1 MYDVAGYLVDIDREF
16 KTGVAKEHSYRP
28 ALKKLFESIN
38 TSKPITAINEPQ
50 RGTFGAPDFMIK
62 SGDAVIGFAEAK
74 DIGVNRL
81 DNLFD
86 RELEQKERYLDGLP
100 NLIYTDYLEF
110 RFYREGNETARVRI
124 ADFDGKTITP
134 LPDKFQT
141 LVDLIKDFYTVK
153 TATIKSPLKLAELM
167 AGKARLIA
175 DVIKGALKEQTENK
189 SLYEQLESFR
199 KILIRTM
206 TEQEFADIYAQTVAY
221 GMFVARLHDKTMHDF
236 TRQEAATLIPK
247 TVPFLRKMF
256 DYIAGNDIDE
266 RIVWSVDSLASI
278 FSYTDVADLFKDYG
292 RKTKTTDPII
302 HFYETFLS
310 KYNPSERVRRGA
322 FYTPQPVVDYI
333 VRAVDEILKTDF
345 ELSDGLAD
353 KSKITKDIQMQ
364 GASKPVK
371 KEFHRVQLLDP
382 ATGTG
387 TFLATAVNYI
397 HNKFKSN
404 AGVWPHYVE
413 NDLLPRMHGFEIM
426 MSSYAMAHLKLDLVL
441 RETGYIQDD
450 ARINDKIFRQDN
462 LFDGDLAR
470 IARNSTILNT
480 NNRVGIYLT
489 NSLEEADPDTQTL
502 WAAQW
507 LSDEAKEA
515 NNIKQNVP
523 VMCVLGNPPYN
534 ASSANTNDYIM
545 NLMDAYKK
553 EPGGKVKLKER
564 NPKWINDDYVKF
576 IRLAEHFIEKNKN
589 GIVAFITNNGFL
601 DNPTFRGMRWHL
613 LNTFD
618 KCYIINLHGRS
629 KPKENAPA
637 DCKKDENV
645 FDIQVGTSINIF
657 IKNKD
662 SAHKKCELYYRDLW
676 GNREYKYEFLQNN
689 NLLQSGFSCLTPTEP
704 NYFFIPKDT
713 SMQKTYEKGFLL
725 PELCPLNSVGIVTA
739 RDDLAIQKTAQDVKN
754 VINDFANLDPET
766 ARQKYH
772 LGKDARDW
780 TVIGA
785 QNDLKQTG
793 IDEKLIVPYA
803 YRVFDTRY
811 TYYTGNSKGFQC
823 MARARARAMN
833 HILNKDNIVL
843 IAKRGFINDTAP
855 GFITNIISDF
865 RLWSCSGMQGG
876 DYIFPLYIYINGDKI
891 PNLNQQIVREIE
903 SKVGQ
908 TTPES
913 IFDYIY
919 GVLHSPSYREKYREF
934 LKIDFP
940 RIPYPENKDK
950 FEHYRKYGEQ
960 LRKLHLMQD
969 MPQSNVTFP
978 IGGDCIVDKPVY
990 DNGRVYINKTQ
1001 YFDNVPQTAWDFY
1014 IGGYQP
1020 AQKYLKD
1027 RKGRTLTPDEVEH
1040 YEQIIAVLIETDRII
1055 KEI

>member
-1 MYDVAGYLVDIDREF
+1 MYGVAEYLVDIDREF

-124 ADFDGKTITP
+124 ADFDGKTIMP
-134 LPDKFQT
+134 LTDKFQT

-278 FSYTDVADLFKDYG
+278 FSYTDVADILKDFG

-310 KYNPSERVRRGA
+310 KYDKSLRKMRGVY
-322 FYTPQPVVDYI
+322 YTPQPVVDYI
-333 VRAVDEILKTDF
+333 VRAIDEILKTDF
-345 ELSDGLAD
+345 ELPDGLAD
-353 KSKITKDIQMQ
+353 KSKITKKVHLQ
-364 GASKPVK
+364 GHAKAEDK
-371 KEFHRVQLLDP
+371 QFHRVQLLDP

-397 HNKFKSN
+397 HDKFKNN
-404 AGVWPHYVE
+404 AGIWPNYVE

-426 MSSYAMAHLKLDLVL
+426 MSSYTMAHLKLDLVL

-462 LFDGDLAR
+462 LFDTNLVTVK
-470 IARNSTILNT
+470 RNSAILNS
-480 NNRVGIYLT
+480 NNRVGVYLT

-523 VMCVLGNPPYN
+523 VMCVLGNPPYSV
-534 ASSANTNDYIM
+534 SSANMNDFARQLIEKYKIGLNEKKLNLDDDYI
-545 NLMDAYKK
+545 
-553 EPGGKVKLKER
+553 
-564 NPKWINDDYVKF
+564 KF
-576 IRLAEHFIEKNKN
+576 IALGQHYIEKNGS
-589 GIVAFITNNGFL
+589 GILAYISNNSFL
-601 DNPTFRGMRWHL
+601 DGITHRQMRKSL
-613 LNTFD
+613 MESFD
-618 KCYIINLHGRS
+618 KIYIVNLHGNSRAH
-629 KPKENAPA
+629 ETAP
-637 DCKKDENV
+637 DGTKDENV
-645 FDIQVGTSINIF
+645 FDIRTGVSINIF
-657 IKNKD
+657 IKNSK
-662 SAHKKCELYYRDLW
+662 SKKLADVYYRDVY
-676 GNREYKYEFLQNN
+676 GKRDKKYDFLTDHNLTNSELKILKPVEPYYFFTPKDFSIKTSYNKGFYICDLFLSNTTGIETQKDLLAIQFDQEKLKEIIDDLRKYPEKTIRNKYDIGDDGRDWVLKDVQNN
-689 NLLQSGFSCLTPTEP
+689 
-704 NYFFIPKDT
+704 
-713 SMQKTYEKGFLL
+713 
-725 PELCPLNSVGIVTA
+725 LNSVDYDIRKLVKISY
-739 RDDLAIQKTAQDVKN
+739 RPFDL
-754 VINDFANLDPET
+754 
-766 ARQKYH
+766 
-772 LGKDARDW
+772 
-780 TVIGA
+780 
-785 QNDLKQTG
+785 
-793 IDEKLIVPYA
+793 
-803 YRVFDTRY
+803 RY
-811 TYYTGNSKGFQC
+811 TYYT
-823 MARARARAMN
+823 
-833 HILNKDNIVL
+833 NKKSLVAYPRFTVMQHMLKTNYALCLPRTTNNIGWCV
-843 IAKRGFINDTAP
+843 ASH
-855 GFITNIISDF
+855 ISDKHF
-865 RLWSCSGMQGG
+865 IGAQT
-876 DYIFPLYIYINGDKI
+876 YVFPLYIYTNDDKN
-891 PNLNQQIVREIE
+891 PNLNPQIVREIE
-903 SKVGQ
+903 RNIGQ
-908 TTPES
+908 TTPET

-940 RIPYPENKDK
+940 RIPYPDNKNT

-960 LRKLHLMQD
+960 LRKLHLMTNI
-969 MPQSNVTFP
+969 PQSNVTFP
-978 IGGDCIVDKPVY
+978 IVGDCIVDKPTY
-990 DNGRVYINKTQ
+990 KDDRVYINKTQ

-1027 RKGRTLTPDEVEH
+1027 RRGRTLTPEEVMH
-1040 YEQIIAVLIETDRII
+1040 YENIITVLQETDKIM
-1055 KEI
+1055 KEIG

>member
-1 MYDVAGYLVDIDREF
+1 MYGIAEYLVDIDREF

-38 TSKPITAINEPQ
+38 ISKPITAINEPQ

-74 DIGVNRL
+74 DIGINRL

-86 RELEQKERYLDGLP
+86 REIEQKERYLDGLP

-110 RFYREGNETARVRI
+110 RFYQEGKETARVRI

-134 LPDKFQT
+134 LPEKYQT

-153 TATIKSPLKLAELM
+153 TTTIKSPLKLAELM

-175 DVIKGALKEQTENK
+175 DVIKNALVEQSDNK
-189 SLYEQLESFR
+189 SLFEQLESFR

-221 GMFVARLHDKTMHDF
+221 GMFVARLHDKTLGDF
-236 TRQEAATLIPK
+236 SRHEAATLIPK

-278 FSYTDVADLFKDYG
+278 FSYTDVADILKDFG

-310 KYNPSERVRRGA
+310 RYDKSLRKMRGVY
-322 FYTPQPVVDYI
+322 YTPQPVVDYI
-333 VRAVDEILKTDF
+333 VCAVDEILKNDF
-345 ELSDGLAD
+345 ELQNGLAD
-353 KSKITKDIQMQ
+353 KSKITKKVQIQ
-364 GASKPVK
+364 GAVKPIE

-397 HNKFKSN
+397 YKKFENN
-404 AGVWPHYVE
+404 AGIWPSYVE
-413 NDLLPRMHGFEIM
+413 KDLLPRMHGFEIM
-426 MSSYAMAHLKLDLVL
+426 MSSYTMAHLKMDLVL

-462 LFDGDLAR
+462 LLDGKLAQVG
-470 IARNSTILNT
+470 RNAAILNT

-523 VMCVLGNPPYN
+523 VMCVLGNPPYSV
-534 ASSANTNDYIM
+534 SSANTNDFAKELIEK
-545 NLMDAYKK
+545 YKT
-553 EPGGKVKLKER
+553 GLNER
-564 NPKWINDDYVKF
+564 NIQPLSDDYIKF
-576 IRLAEHFIEKNKN
+576 IALGQHYIEKNGV
-589 GIVAFITNNGFL
+589 GILAYISNNSFL
-601 DNPTFRGMRWHL
+601 DGVIHRQMRKSL
-613 LNTFD
+613 METFD
-618 KCYIINLHGRS
+618 KIYIVNLHGNTRLHES
-629 KPKENAPA
+629 AP
-637 DCKKDENV
+637 DGSKDENV
-645 FDIQVGTSINIF
+645 FDIMAGVSINIF
-657 IKNKD
+657 VKTSK
-662 SAHKKCELYYRDLW
+662 SKKLAEVYYRDLY
-676 GNREYKYEFLQNN
+676 GKRDAKYNFLTDHGLQNSEFILLKPVEPYHFFTPKDFSAQKKYE
-689 NLLQSGFSCLTPTEP
+689 SGF
-704 NYFFIPKDT
+704 
-713 SMQKTYEKGFLL
+713 
-725 PELCPLNSVGIVTA
+725 
-739 RDDLAIQKTAQDVKN
+739 R
-754 VINDFANLDPET
+754 
-766 ARQKYH
+766 
-772 LGKDARDW
+772 
-780 TVIGA
+780 
-785 QNDLKQTG
+785 
-793 IDEKLIVPYA
+793 IDEMFNINTSGIKTHNDDELVSFTKFDTEHNKKYA
-803 YRVFDTRY
+803 YRPFDTRY
-811 TYYTGNSKGFQC
+811 INYDLSKVVRHRYNVMQHMLKPNLAMILRRTAENTKKWSQIYVTDMLSDLNLLSAQTY
-823 MARARARAMN
+823 
-833 HILNKDNIVL
+833 H
-843 IAKRGFINDTAP
+843 
-855 GFITNIISDF
+855 
-865 RLWSCSGMQGG
+865 
-876 DYIFPLYIYINGDKI
+876 FPLYIYLNNDKMS
-891 PNLNQQIVREIE
+891 NLNPQIVREIE

-919 GVLHSPSYREKYREF
+919 GVLYSPSYREKYREF

-940 RIPYPENKDK
+940 RIPYPDNKDK

-969 MPQSNVTFP
+969 VPQSNVQFP
-978 IGGDCIVDKPVY
+978 MGGDCVVDKPVY

-1001 YFDNVPQTAWDFY
+1001 YFDNVSQTAWDFY

-1027 RKGRTLTPDEVEH
+1027 RKGRPLTLDEVEH
-1040 YEQIIAVLIETDRII
+1040 YEQIIAVLIETDRIM
-1055 KEI
+1055 KEIG

>member
-1 MYDVAGYLVDIDREF
+1 MYGVAEYLVDIDREF

-28 ALKKLFESIN
+28 ALKKLFESIS

-86 RELEQKERYLDGLP
+86 REIEQKERYLGGLP

-110 RFYREGNETARVRI
+110 RFYQEGKETARIRI

-134 LPDKFQT
+134 LPEKYHT
-141 LVDLIKDFYTVK
+141 LIDLIKDFYTVK

-175 DVIKGALKEQTENK
+175 DVIKGALAEQSENK

-278 FSYTDVADLFKDYG
+278 FSYTDVADILKDFG

-310 KYNPSERVRRGA
+310 KYDRKLRKIRGVY
-322 FYTPQPVVDYI
+322 YTPQPVVDYI
-333 VRAVDEILKTDF
+333 VRAMDDILKTDF
-345 ELSDGLAD
+345 ELPNGLAD
-353 KSKITKDIQMQ
+353 KSKITKKVHLQ
-364 GASKPVK
+364 GHAKAED

-387 TFLATAVNYI
+387 TFLATTVNYI
-397 HNKFKSN
+397 HDKFKNN
-404 AGVWPHYVE
+404 AGIWPNYVE

-426 MSSYAMAHLKLDLVL
+426 MSSYTMAHLKLDLVL

-462 LFDGDLAR
+462 LFDTNLVTVK
-470 IARNSTILNT
+470 RNSAILNS
-480 NNRVGIYLT
+480 NNRVGVYLT

-523 VMCVLGNPPYN
+523 VMCVLGNPPYSV
-534 ASSANTNDYIM
+534 SSANMNDFARQLIEKYKIGLNEKKLNLDDDYI
-545 NLMDAYKK
+545 
-553 EPGGKVKLKER
+553 
-564 NPKWINDDYVKF
+564 KF
-576 IRLAEHFIEKNKN
+576 IALGQHYIEKNGS
-589 GIVAFITNNGFL
+589 GILAYISNNSFL
-601 DNPTFRGMRWHL
+601 DGITHRQMRKSL
-613 LNTFD
+613 MESFD
-618 KCYIINLHGRS
+618 KIYIVNLHGNSRAH
-629 KPKENAPA
+629 ETAP
-637 DCKKDENV
+637 DGTKDENV
-645 FDIQVGTSINIF
+645 FDIRTGVSINIF
-657 IKNKD
+657 IKNSK
-662 SAHKKCELYYRDLW
+662 SKKLADVYYRDVY
-676 GNREYKYEFLQNN
+676 GKRDKKYDFLTDHNLTNSELKILKPVEPYYFFTPKDFSIKTSYNKGFYICDLFLSNTTGIETQKDLLAIQFDQEKLKEIIDDLRKYPETTIRNKYDIGDDGRDWVLKDVQNN
-689 NLLQSGFSCLTPTEP
+689 
-704 NYFFIPKDT
+704 
-713 SMQKTYEKGFLL
+713 
-725 PELCPLNSVGIVTA
+725 LNSVDYDIRKLVKISY
-739 RDDLAIQKTAQDVKN
+739 RPFDL
-754 VINDFANLDPET
+754 
-766 ARQKYH
+766 
-772 LGKDARDW
+772 
-780 TVIGA
+780 
-785 QNDLKQTG
+785 
-793 IDEKLIVPYA
+793 
-803 YRVFDTRY
+803 RY
-811 TYYTGNSKGFQC
+811 TYYT
-823 MARARARAMN
+823 
-833 HILNKDNIVL
+833 NKKSLVAYPRFTVMQHMLKTNYALCLPRTTNNIGWCV
-843 IAKRGFINDTAP
+843 ASH
-855 GFITNIISDF
+855 ISDKHF
-865 RLWSCSGMQGG
+865 IGAQT
-876 DYIFPLYIYINGDKI
+876 YVFPLYTYTNDEKT

-960 LRKLHLMQD
+960 LRKLHLMTD
-969 MPQSNVTFP
+969 VPQSDVHFP
-978 IGGDCIVDKPVY
+978 IGGDCVVDKPTY
-990 DNGRVYINKTQ
+990 DNGRVYINGTQ
-1001 YFDNVPQTAWDFY
+1001 YFDNVPQTAWEFY

-1027 RKGRTLTPDEVEH
+1027 RKGRTLTPEEVMH
-1040 YEQIIAVLIETDRII
+1040 YENIITVLQETDRIM

>member
-1 MYDVAGYLVDIDREF
+1 MYDIALYLADIEEQF

-28 ALKKLFESIN
+28 ALKKLFESIDAP
-38 TSKPITAINEPQ
+38 KPIIAINEPK
-50 RGTFGAPDFMIK
+50 RDTFGAPDFMIK

-74 DIGVNRL
+74 DIGINRL
-81 DNLFD
+81 DNLSD
-86 RELEQKERYLDGLP
+86 REIEQKSRYLAALP

-110 RFYREGNETARVRI
+110 RFYQEGKETARVRI
-124 ADFDGKTITP
+124 AEFDGKTITP
-134 LPDKFQT
+134 LPERYQT
-141 LVDLIKDFYTVK
+141 LVDLIKDFYVIK

-175 DVIKGALKEQTENK
+175 DVIKGALRDQSENQ

-206 TEQEFADIYAQTVAY
+206 TEQEFADIYAQTIAY

-278 FSYTDVADLFKDYG
+278 FSYTDVADILKDFG

-310 KYNPSERVRRGA
+310 KYDKTLRKMRGVY
-322 FYTPQPVVDYI
+322 YTPQPVVDYI
-333 VRAVDEILKTDF
+333 VRAVDYILKTDF
-345 ELSDGLAD
+345 YLPDGLAD
-353 KSKITKDIQMQ
+353 KSKITKKVHLQ
-364 GASKPVK
+364 GHAKAED
-371 KEFHRVQLLDP
+371 KEYHRVQLLDP

-397 HNKFKSN
+397 YDKFKNN
-404 AGVWPHYVE
+404 AGIWPNYVE

-426 MSSYAMAHLKLDLVL
+426 MSSYTMAHLKLDLVL
-441 RETGYIQDD
+441 RETGYIQDN

-462 LFDGDLAR
+462 LFDGGLAT
-470 IARNSTILNT
+470 IGRNSAILNS

-523 VMCVLGNPPYN
+523 VMCVLGNPPYSV
-534 ASSANTNDYIM
+534 SSANTNDFAKELIEK
-545 NLMDAYKK
+545 YKT
-553 EPGGKVKLKER
+553 GLNER
-564 NPKWINDDYVKF
+564 NIQPLSDDYIKF
-576 IRLAEHFIEKNKN
+576 IALGQHYIEKNGS
-589 GIVAFITNNGFL
+589 GILAYISNNSFL
-601 DNPTFRGMRWHL
+601 DGVIHRQMRKSL
-613 LNTFD
+613 METFD
-618 KCYIINLHGRS
+618 KIYIINLHGNTRLHES
-629 KPKENAPA
+629 AP
-637 DCKKDENV
+637 DGTKDENV
-645 FDIQVGTSINIF
+645 FDIMAGVSINIF
-657 IKNKD
+657 VKTSK
-662 SAHKKCELYYRDLW
+662 SKKLADVFYRDLYGKRDIKYDFLNERNLQDSEFKALKPVEPYYFFTPKDFSAKNQYDSGFKIDEIFNINASGIKTQRDRLVVQFDKDSLEKIKTDIKVLSSNDFIAKYSVGKNERDW
-676 GNREYKYEFLQNN
+676 KYEYAKNDIVSN
-689 NLLQSGFSCLTPTEP
+689 KSNV
-704 NYFFIPKDT
+704 
-713 SMQKTYEKGFLL
+713 L
-725 PELCPLNSVGIVTA
+725 PI
-739 RDDLAIQKTAQDVKN
+739 
-754 VINDFANLDPET
+754 
-766 ARQKYH
+766 
-772 LGKDARDW
+772 
-780 TVIGA
+780 
-785 QNDLKQTG
+785 
-793 IDEKLIVPYA
+793 A
-803 YRVFDTRY
+803 YRPFDTRY
-811 TYYTGNSKGFQC
+811 VLYTGTTKGI
-823 MARARARAMN
+823 MAYPRHNVMQHMLKPNLAV
-833 HILNKDNIVL
+833 IL
-843 IAKRGFINDTAP
+843 RRTAENTKNWSQIY
-855 GFITNIISDF
+855 ITNLLSD
-865 RLWSCSGMQGG
+865 LNLLSAQT
-876 DYIFPLYIYINGDKI
+876 YHFPLYIYTNDERT
-891 PNLNQQIVREIE
+891 PNLNPQIVREIE

-940 RIPYPENKDK
+940 RIPYPESKDK

-960 LRKLHLMQD
+960 LRKLHLMSD
-969 MPQSNVTFP
+969 VPQSDVHFP
-978 IGGDCIVDKPVY
+978 ISGDCVVDKPKY
-990 DNGRVYINKTQ
+990 DNGRVYINGTQ
-1001 YFDNVPQTAWDFY
+1001 YFDNVPQTAWNFY

-1027 RKGRTLTPDEVEH
+1027 RKGRVLAPDEVIH
-1040 YEQIIAVLIETDRII
+1040 YEKILAVLLETDRIM

>member
-1 MYDVAGYLVDIDREF
+1 MMYDVAGYLVDIDREF

-175 DVIKGALKEQTENK
+175 DVIKNALKEQSENK
-189 SLYEQLESFR
+189 TLFEQLESFR

-278 FSYTDVADLFKDYG
+278 FSYTDVADILKDFG

-310 KYNPSERVRRGA
+310 KYDKSLRKMRGVY
-322 FYTPQPVVDYI
+322 YTPQPVVDYI
-333 VRAVDEILKTDF
+333 VRAMDDILKTDF
-345 ELSDGLAD
+345 ELPYGLAD
-353 KSKITKDIQMQ
+353 KSKITKKIQIQ
-364 GASKPVK
+364 GASRPVE

-397 HNKFKSN
+397 HNKFKNN
-404 AGVWPHYVE
+404 AGIWPNYVE
-413 NDLLPRMHGFEIM
+413 KDLLPRMHGFEIM
-426 MSSYAMAHLKLDLVL
+426 MSSYTMAHLKLDLVL

-462 LFDGDLAR
+462 LFDGDLAQV
-470 IARNSTILNT
+470 ARNSAILNS

-523 VMCVLGNPPYN
+523 VMCVLGNPPYSV
-534 ASSANTNDYIM
+534 SSANMNAFSRELIAKYKIGLNEKKLNLDDDYI
-545 NLMDAYKK
+545 
-553 EPGGKVKLKER
+553 
-564 NPKWINDDYVKF
+564 KF
-576 IRLAEHFIEKNKN
+576 IALGQHYIEKNGS
-589 GIVAFITNNGFL
+589 GILAYISNNSFL
-601 DNPTFRGMRWHL
+601 DGVIHRQMRKSL
-613 LNTFD
+613 IESFD
-618 KCYIINLHGRS
+618 KIYIVNLHGNSRLHES
-629 KPKENAPA
+629 AP
-637 DCKKDENV
+637 DGTKDENV
-645 FDIQVGTSINIF
+645 FDIMAGVSINIF
-657 IKNKD
+657 VKTSK
-662 SAHKKCELYYRDLW
+662 SKKLADVFYRDLYGKRNIKYDFLNEHSLQDSEFQKLKPVGPSYFFTPKDFSFQKTW
-676 GNREYKYEFLQNN
+676 GNFISLSDMFLSFSSGVESQQDKIAIQFKSQDIRDIVD
-689 NLLQSGFSCLTPTEP
+689 NLKTLPIDNVCGIYTPKNGRDWTIENAIKDVKLANFDYAKIVP
-704 NYFFIPKDT
+704 ISYRPFDYRYTYFT
-713 SMQKTYEKGFLL
+713 GRSKGFLAY
-725 PELCPLNSVGIVTA
+725 PRTEVM
-739 RDDLAIQKTAQDVKN
+739 
-754 VINDFANLDPET
+754 ANM
-766 ARQKYH
+766 Q
-772 LGKDARDW
+772 
-780 TVIGA
+780 
-785 QNDLKQTG
+785 
-793 IDEKLIVPYA
+793 
-803 YRVFDTRY
+803 
-811 TYYTGNSKGFQC
+811 
-823 MARARARAMN
+823 
-833 HILNKDNIVL
+833 KDNFGMVF
-843 IAKRGFINDTAP
+843 KRGFDNLLASPVFVSQNVIDRRYWTRA
-855 GFITNIISDF
+855 
-865 RLWSCSGMQGG
+865 GMQGAEQLA
-876 DYIFPLYIYINGDKI
+876 PLYIYTNDDKI
-891 PNLNQQIVREIE
+891 PNLNPQIVREIE

-940 RIPYPENKDK
+940 RIPYPESKDK

-960 LRKLHLMQD
+960 LRKLHLMTD
-969 MPQSNVTFP
+969 VPQSNVTFP
-978 IGGDCIVDKPVY
+978 IGGDCIVDKPTY
-990 DNGRVYINKTQ
+990 KDGRVYINETQ

-1027 RKGRTLTPDEVEH
+1027 RKGRALTQEEVMH
-1040 YEQIIAVLIETDRII
+1040 YENIITVLQATDRIM

>member
-1 MYDVAGYLVDIDREF
+1 MYGVAEYLVDIDREF

-28 ALKKLFESIN
+28 ALKKLFESISA
-38 TSKPITAINEPQ
+38 SKPITAINEPQ

-86 RELEQKERYLDGLP
+86 REIEQKERYLGGLP

-175 DVIKGALKEQTENK
+175 DVIKNALKEQSENK
-189 SLYEQLESFR
+189 TLFEQLESFR

-221 GMFVARLHDKTMHDF
+221 GMFVARLHDKTLHDF

-278 FSYTDVADLFKDYG
+278 FSYTDVADILKDFG

-310 KYNPSERVRRGA
+310 KYDKSLRKMRGVY
-322 FYTPQPVVDYI
+322 YTPQPVVDYI
-333 VRAVDEILKTDF
+333 VRAMDDILKTDF
-345 ELSDGLAD
+345 ELPDGLAD
-353 KSKITKDIQMQ
+353 KSKITKKIQIQ
-364 GASKPVK
+364 GASKPVE

-397 HNKFKSN
+397 HDKFKNN
-404 AGVWPHYVE
+404 AGIWPNYVE

-426 MSSYAMAHLKLDLVL
+426 MSSYTMAHLKLDLVL

-470 IARNSTILNT
+470 VARNSTVLNS
-480 NNRVGIYLT
+480 NNRVGVYLT

-523 VMCVLGNPPYN
+523 VMCVLGNPPYSV
-534 ASSANTNDYIM
+534 SSANTNDFAKELIEK
-545 NLMDAYKK
+545 YKT
-553 EPGGKVKLKER
+553 GLNER
-564 NPKWINDDYVKF
+564 NIQPLSDDYIKF
-576 IRLAEHFIEKNKN
+576 IALGQHYIEKNGS
-589 GIVAFITNNGFL
+589 GILAYISNNSFL
-601 DNPTFRGMRWHL
+601 DGVIHRQMRKSL
-613 LNTFD
+613 METFD
-618 KCYIINLHGRS
+618 KIYIVNLHGNTRLNES
-629 KPKENAPA
+629 AP
-637 DCKKDENV
+637 DGTKDENV
-645 FDIQVGTSINIF
+645 FDIMAGVSINIF
-657 IKNKD
+657 VKTSKSKKLADVFYSDLYGKRDIKYDFLNEHD
-662 SAHKKCELYYRDLW
+662 
-676 GNREYKYEFLQNN
+676 LQNSEFKE
-689 NLLQSGFSCLTPTEP
+689 LKPTEP
-704 NYFFIPKDT
+704 YYFFTPKDFSLKKKYET
-713 SMQKTYEKGFLL
+713 GFKIDEIFCINNSGVKTHHD
-725 PELCPLNSVGIVTA
+725 
-739 RDDLAIQKTAQDVKN
+739 DDLVSFTAFDTEYN
-754 VINDFANLDPET
+754 
-766 ARQKYH
+766 
-772 LGKDARDW
+772 
-780 TVIGA
+780 
-785 QNDLKQTG
+785 KQ
-793 IDEKLIVPYA
+793 YA
-803 YRVFDTRY
+803 YRPFDIRFINYDLSKVVRHRY
-811 TYYTGNSKGFQC
+811 SIMQHMLKPNIAVVCKKGFPLDKNTTPLC
-823 MARARARAMN
+823 AC
-833 HILNKDNIVL
+833 
-843 IAKRGFINDTAP
+843 INSLCDIRI
-855 GFITNIISDF
+855 F
-865 RLWSCSGMQGG
+865 SCAGMQGS
-876 DYIFPLYIYINGDKI
+876 DYVFPLYIYTNDDKT
-891 PNLNQQIVREIE
+891 PNLNPKIVREIE

-940 RIPYPENKDK
+940 RIPYPETKDK

-960 LRKLHLMQD
+960 LRKLHLMTD
-969 MPQSNVTFP
+969 IPQSNVSFP
-978 IGGDCIVDKPVY
+978 MGGNCVVDKPTY
-990 DNGRVYINKTQ
+990 DNGRVYINDTQ

-1027 RKGRTLTPDEVEH
+1027 RRGRALTLNEVMH
-1040 YEQIIAVLIETDRII
+1040 YENIITVLQETDRIM
-1055 KEI
+1055 KEIG

>member
-1 MYDVAGYLVDIDREF
+1 MDNDFISAYLNNIKKLFD
-16 KTGVAKEHSYRP
+16 TGEAKELSYRS
-28 ALKKLFESIN
+28 ALQLLFESIE
-38 TSKPITAINEPQ
+38 KDVVPINEPKK
-50 RGTFGAPDFMIK
+50 RTFGAPDFIIK
-62 SGDAVIGFAEAK
+62 KAEVILGFVETK

-81 DNLFD
+81 DNLDD
-86 RELEQKERYLDGLP
+86 REQEQKERYLDGCS

-110 RFYREGNETARVRI
+110 RFYREGNETAKVRI
-124 ADFDGKTITP
+124 ADFDGKIITP

-175 DVIKGALKEQTENK
+175 DVIKGALKEQSDNK

-221 GMFVARLHDKTMHDF
+221 GMFVARLHDKTLQDF
-236 TRQEAATLIPK
+236 TRQEAAVLIPK

-278 FSYTDVADLFKDYG
+278 FSYTDVADILKDFG

-310 KYNPSERVRRGA
+310 KYDKSLRKMRGVY
-322 FYTPQPVVDYI
+322 YTPQPVVDYI
-333 VRAVDEILKTDF
+333 VRAMDDILKTDF
-345 ELSDGLAD
+345 ELPYGLAD
-353 KSKITKDIQMQ
+353 KSKITKKIQIQ
-364 GASKPVK
+364 GASKSVE

-397 HNKFKSN
+397 HDKFKNN
-404 AGVWPHYVE
+404 AGIWPNYVG

-426 MSSYAMAHLKLDLVL
+426 MSSYTMAHLKLDLVL

-462 LFDGDLAR
+462 LFDGDLAQV
-470 IARNSTILNT
+470 ARNSAILNS

-523 VMCVLGNPPYN
+523 VMCVLGNPPYSV
-534 ASSANTNDYIM
+534 SSANTNDFAKKLIEK
-545 NLMDAYKK
+545 YKT
-553 EPGGKVKLKER
+553 GLNER
-564 NPKWINDDYVKF
+564 NIQPLSDDYIKF
-576 IRLAEHFIEKNKN
+576 IALGQHYIEKNGS
-589 GIVAFITNNGFL
+589 GILAYISNNSFL
-601 DNPTFRGMRWHL
+601 DGVIHRQMRKSL
-613 LNTFD
+613 METFD
-618 KCYIINLHGRS
+618 KIYVVNLHG
-629 KPKENAPA
+629 NARLNESAP
-637 DCKKDENV
+637 DGSKDENV
-645 FDIQVGTSINIF
+645 FDIMTGVSINIF
-657 IKNKD
+657 VKTSK
-662 SAHKKCELYYRDLW
+662 SKKLADVFYRDLY
-676 GNREYKYEFLQNN
+676 GKRDIKYDFLNEHDLQNSEFKA
-689 NLLQSGFSCLTPTEP
+689 LKPVKP
-704 NYFFIPKDT
+704 YYFFTPKDFGAKK
-713 SMQKTYEKGFLL
+713 QYEKGFK
-725 PELCPLNSVGIVTA
+725 LNKIFILNTIGIQTG
-739 RDDLAIQKTAQDVKN
+739 DDEKFISFTPDFSRNTKIAYRTLDDRYINYDVKN
-754 VINDFANLDPET
+754 LQRSRHKVMEHIYNRDNLSLNMDRQSRIKGLDALASKYLVCRDFVTP
-766 ARQKYH
+766 H
-772 LGKDARDW
+772 
-780 TVIGA
+780 
-785 QNDLKQTG
+785 
-793 IDEKLIVPYA
+793 
-803 YRVFDTRY
+803 
-811 TYYTGNSKGFQC
+811 TYC
-823 MARARARAMN
+823 
-833 HILNKDNIVL
+833 
-843 IAKRGFINDTAP
+843 
-855 GFITNIISDF
+855 
-865 RLWSCSGMQGG
+865 
-876 DYIFPLYIYINGDKI
+876 FPLYTYLNDYKTS
-891 PNLNQQIVREIE
+891 NLNQQIVNEIE

-960 LRKLHLMQD
+960 LRKLHLMINI
-969 MPQSNVTFP
+969 PQSNVSFP
-978 IGGDCIVDKPVY
+978 MGGNCVVDNPTY
-990 DNGRVYINKTQ
+990 DNGRVYINGTQ
-1001 YFDNVPQTAWDFY
+1001 YFDNVPQTAWEFY

-1027 RKGRTLTPDEVEH
+1027 RKGRTLTPDEVIH
-1040 YEQIIAVLIETDRII
+1040 YENIVSILLETDRIMKSI
-1055 KEI
+1055 K

>member
-1 MYDVAGYLVDIDREF
+1 MYDIAAYLVDIDKEY
-16 KTGVAKEHSYRP
+16 KTGVAQEHSYRP
-28 ALKKLFESIN
+28 ALKKLFESIS
-38 TSKPITAINEPQ
+38 TSKPVTAINEPK
-50 RGTFGAPDFMIK
+50 RDTFGAPDFMIK
-62 SGDAVIGFAEAK
+62 SGDVVIGFAEAK

-86 RELEQKERYLDGLP
+86 REIEQKVRYLGGLP

-110 RFYREGNETARVRI
+110 RFYQDGKETARVRI

-134 LPDKFQT
+134 LPERYQT
-141 LVDLIKDFYTVK
+141 LVDLLKDFYTIK
-153 TATIKSPLKLAELM
+153 TATIRSPLKLAELM

-175 DVIKGALKEQTENK
+175 DVIKSALNEQSENK

-221 GMFVARLHDKTMHDF
+221 GMFVARLHDKTLHDF
-236 TRQEAATLIPK
+236 TRQEAAALIPK

-278 FSYTDVADLFKDYG
+278 FSYTDVADILKDFG

-310 KYNPSERVRRGA
+310 KYDKTLRKMRGVY
-322 FYTPQPVVDYI
+322 YTPQPVVEYI
-333 VRAVDEILKTDF
+333 VRAVDDILKTEF
-345 ELSDGLAD
+345 GLPDGLAD
-353 KSKITKDIQMQ
+353 KSKITKKVHLQ
-364 GASKPVK
+364 GHAKAED

-397 HNKFKSN
+397 HEKFKNN
-404 AGVWPHYVE
+404 AGIWPNYVKK
-413 NDLLPRMHGFEIM
+413 DLLPRMHGFEIM
-426 MSSYAMAHLKLDLVL
+426 MSSYTMAHLKLDLVL

-462 LFDGDLAR
+462 LFDGDLAQV
-470 IARNSTILNT
+470 ARNSAILNS
-480 NNRVGIYLT
+480 NNRVGVYLT

-523 VMCVLGNPPYN
+523 VMCVLGNPPYSV
-534 ASSANTNDYIM
+534 SSANMNAFSRELIAKYKIGLNEKKLNLDDDYI
-545 NLMDAYKK
+545 
-553 EPGGKVKLKER
+553 
-564 NPKWINDDYVKF
+564 KF
-576 IRLAEHFIEKNKN
+576 IALGQHYIEKNCS
-589 GIVAFITNNGFL
+589 GILAYISNNSFL
-601 DNPTFRGMRWHL
+601 DGVIHRQMRKSL
-613 LNTFD
+613 MESFD
-618 KCYIINLHGRS
+618 KIYIVNLHGNSRLHES
-629 KPKENAPA
+629 AP
-637 DCKKDENV
+637 DGTKDENV
-645 FDIQVGTSINIF
+645 FDIMAGVSINIF
-657 IKNKD
+657 VKTSK
-662 SAHKKCELYYRDLW
+662 SKKLADVFYRDLYGKRDNKYDFLNEHSLQDSEFQKLKPVGPSYFFTPKDFSFQKTW
-676 GNREYKYEFLQNN
+676 GNFISLSDMFLSFSSGVESQQDKIAIQFKSQDIRDIVD
-689 NLLQSGFSCLTPTEP
+689 NLKTLPIDNVCGIYTPKNGRDWTIENAIKDVKLANFDYTKIVP
-704 NYFFIPKDT
+704 ISYRPFDARYTYFT
-713 SMQKTYEKGFLL
+713 GRSKGFLAY
-725 PELCPLNSVGIVTA
+725 PRT
-739 RDDLAIQKTAQDVKN
+739 DVM
-754 VINDFANLDPET
+754 ANMQQPNF
-766 ARQKYH
+766 
-772 LGKDARDW
+772 GM
-780 TVIGA
+780 I
-785 QNDLKQTG
+785 
-793 IDEKLIVPYA
+793 
-803 YRVFDTRY
+803 F
-811 TYYTGNSKGFQC
+811 
-823 MARARARAMN
+823 
-833 HILNKDNIVL
+833 
-843 IAKRGFINDTAP
+843 KRGFDNLLASP
-855 GFITNIISDF
+855 VFVSNNIID
-865 RLWSCSGMQGG
+865 RRCWTRAGMQGAEQLA
-876 DYIFPLYIYINGDKI
+876 PLYLYANNEKT

-903 SKVGQ
+903 SKIGQ

-960 LRKLHLMQD
+960 LRKLHLMID
-969 MPQSNVTFP
+969 VPQSNVSFP
-978 IGGDCIVDKPVY
+978 MGGNCIVGRPKY
-990 DNGRVYINKTQ
+990 DNGRVYINEIQ

-1027 RKGRTLTPDEVEH
+1027 RKGRTLTPEEVIH
-1040 YEQIIAVLIETDRII
+1040 YENIITVLLETARIM

>member
-1 MYDVAGYLVDIDREF
+1 MYGVAEYLVDIDREF

-28 ALKKLFESIN
+28 ALKQLFESIS

-81 DNLFD
+81 DNLSD
-86 RELEQKERYLDGLP
+86 REIEQKERYLGGLP

-110 RFYREGNETARVRI
+110 RFYQEGNETARVRI

-134 LPDKFQT
+134 LPDNFQT

-175 DVIKGALKEQTENK
+175 DVIKNALKEQSENK
-189 SLYEQLESFR
+189 TLFEQLESFR

-278 FSYTDVADLFKDYG
+278 FSYTDVADILKDFG

-310 KYNPSERVRRGA
+310 KYDKSLRKMRGVY
-322 FYTPQPVVDYI
+322 YTPQPVVDYI
-333 VRAVDEILKTDF
+333 VRAVDDILKTDF
-345 ELSDGLAD
+345 ELPDGLAD
-353 KSKITKDIQMQ
+353 KSKITKKIQIQ
-364 GASKPVK
+364 GASKPVE

-397 HNKFKSN
+397 HDKFKNN
-404 AGVWPHYVE
+404 AGIWPNYVE

-426 MSSYAMAHLKLDLVL
+426 MSSYTMAHLKLDLVL

-462 LFDGDLAR
+462 LFDGDLAQV
-470 IARNSTILNT
+470 ARNSAILNT

-523 VMCVLGNPPYN
+523 VMCVLGNPPYSV
-534 ASSANTNDYIM
+534 SSANTNDFAKELIEK
-545 NLMDAYKK
+545 YKT
-553 EPGGKVKLKER
+553 GLNER
-564 NPKWINDDYVKF
+564 NIQPLSDDYIKF
-576 IRLAEHFIEKNKN
+576 IALGQHYIEKNGS
-589 GIVAFITNNGFL
+589 GILAYISNNSFL
-601 DNPTFRGMRWHL
+601 DGVIHRQMRKSL
-613 LNTFD
+613 METFD
-618 KCYIINLHGRS
+618 KIYIVNLHGNARS
-629 KPKENAPA
+629 HESAP
-637 DCKKDENV
+637 DGSIDQNV
-645 FDIQVGTSINIF
+645 FDIMAGVSINIF
-657 IKNKD
+657 VKTSK
-662 SAHKKCELYYRDLW
+662 SKKLADVYYRDLY
-676 GNREYKYEFLQNN
+676 GKRDTKYDFLTSHSLQNSDFISLKPVEPYYFFKPKN
-689 NLLQSGFSCLTPTEP
+689 FSKKTEYDNGFKIDETFFVNASGIKFRKDNLLVFFTYSEVCDMLHDVNNYDTKYVLHKYNTTETKDWLLTDKKKYFS
-704 NYFFIPKDT
+704 D
-713 SMQKTYEKGFLL
+713 
-725 PELCPLNSVGIVTA
+725 
-739 RDDLAIQKTAQDVKN
+739 
-754 VINDFANLDPET
+754 
-766 ARQKYH
+766 
-772 LGKDARDW
+772 
-780 TVIGA
+780 
-785 QNDLKQTG
+785 NDLENTIKTV
-793 IDEKLIVPYA
+793 L
-803 YRVFDTRY
+803 YRPFDTRY
-811 TYYTGNSKGFQC
+811 TYYP
-823 MARARARAMN
+823 
-833 HILNKDNIVL
+833 LNNIS
-843 IAKRGFINDTAP
+843 
-855 GFITNIISDF
+855 NIIVRGDSRKNLMQNMLKNNISLLCSRSLNGVEFSVLVTDILSDIH
-865 RLWSCSGMQGG
+865 SIGG
-876 DYIFPLYIYINGDKI
+876 QSYVFPLYTYLNDDKT
-891 PNLNQQIVREIE
+891 PNLNPQIVHEIE
-903 SKVGQ
+903 NKIGQ

-913 IFDYIY
+913 VFDYIY

-960 LRKLHLMQD
+960 LRKLHLMVD
-969 MPQSNVTFP
+969 IPQSGVHFP
-978 IGGDCIVDKPVY
+978 MGGDCVVDKPTY
-990 DNGRVYINKTQ
+990 DNGRVYINGTQ
-1001 YFDNVPQTAWDFY
+1001 YFDNVPQTAWEFY

-1027 RKGRTLTPDEVEH
+1027 RKGRMLTPEEVMH
-1040 YEQIIAVLIETDRII
+1040 YENIITVLQETDKIM
-1055 KEI
+1055 KEIG

>member
-1 MYDVAGYLVDIDREF
+1 MYDVAEYLVDIDREF

-62 SGDAVIGFAEAK
+62 VGDAVIGFAEAK

-86 RELEQKERYLDGLP
+86 REVEQKERYLGGLP

-110 RFYREGNETARVRI
+110 RFYREGSETARIRI

-134 LPDKFQT
+134 LPEKYHT
-141 LVDLIKDFYTVK
+141 LIDLIKDFYTVK

-175 DVIKGALKEQTENK
+175 DVIKNALAEQSDNK
-189 SLYEQLESFR
+189 SLYEQLASFR

-278 FSYTDVADLFKDYG
+278 FSYTDVADILKDFG

-310 KYNPSERVRRGA
+310 KYDKSLRKMRGVY
-322 FYTPQPVVDYI
+322 YTPQPVVDYI
-333 VRAVDEILKTDF
+333 VRAIDEILKTDF
-345 ELSDGLAD
+345 ELPDGLAD
-353 KSKITKDIQMQ
+353 KSKITKKVHLQ
-364 GASKPVK
+364 GHAKAED

-397 HNKFKSN
+397 HDKFKNN
-404 AGVWPHYVE
+404 AGVWPSYVE

-426 MSSYAMAHLKLDLVL
+426 MSSYTMAHLKLDLVL

-470 IARNSTILNT
+470 VARNSAVLNT
-480 NNRVGIYLT
+480 NNRMGIYLT

-523 VMCVLGNPPYN
+523 VMCVLGNPPYSV
-534 ASSANTNDYIM
+534 SSANTNDFAKTLIEKYKIGLNEKKL
-545 NLMDAYKK
+545 NLD
-553 EPGGKVKLKER
+553 
-564 NPKWINDDYVKF
+564 DDYIKF
-576 IRLAEHFIEKNKN
+576 IALGQHYIEKNGN
-589 GIVAFITNNGFL
+589 GILAYISNNSFL
-601 DNPTFRGMRWHL
+601 DGVTHRQVRKSLMES
-613 LNTFD
+613 FD
-618 KCYIINLHGRS
+618 KIYIVNLHGNSRTH
-629 KPKENAPA
+629 ETAP
-637 DCKKDENV
+637 DGTKDENV
-645 FDIQVGTSINIF
+645 FDIRTGVSINIF
-657 IKNKD
+657 IKTSKSKKLADVYYCDLYGKRNIKYDFLTEHSLQNSGFTPLKPLDPYYFFTPKDFSVRSKYDKGFYIKDMFRSDTTGVETQNDFVAIQFEKETVLNTIKDFQQMPLEQIRTKYKINKD
-662 SAHKKCELYYRDLW
+662 GRDWVL
-676 GNREYKYEFLQNN
+676 KDVQNN
-689 NLLQSGFSCLTPTEP
+689 LQSDDYNP
-704 NYFFIPKDT
+704 N
-713 SMQKTYEKGFLL
+713 KTT
-725 PELCPLNSVGIVTA
+725 NI
-739 RDDLAIQKTAQDVKN
+739 
-754 VINDFANLDPET
+754 
-766 ARQKYH
+766 
-772 LGKDARDW
+772 
-780 TVIGA
+780 
-785 QNDLKQTG
+785 
-793 IDEKLIVPYA
+793 A
-803 YRVFDTRY
+803 YRPFDIRY
-811 TYYTGNSKGFQC
+811 TYYTDKRS
-823 MARARARAMN
+823 
-833 HILNKDNIVL
+833 L
-843 IAKRGFINDTAP
+843 IAYPRFSILQYMLKKNFALCLPRSNKR
-855 GFITNIISDF
+855 ISVFVTKYIADKHYI
-865 RLWSCSGMQGG
+865 G
-876 DYIFPLYIYINGDKI
+876 DQTYIFPLYIYTNDEQI

-903 SKVGQ
+903 SNVGQ

-919 GVLHSPSYREKYREF
+919 GVLHSSSYREKYREF

-950 FEHYRKYGEQ
+950 FEYYRKYGEQ

-969 MPQSNVTFP
+969 VPQSNVQFP
-978 IGGDCIVDKPVY
+978 MGGDCIVDKPVY

-1001 YFDNVPQTAWDFY
+1001 YFDNVPQTAWDSY

-1027 RKGRTLTPDEVEH
+1027 RKGRALTPDEVMH
-1040 YEQIIAVLIETDRII
+1040 YENIITVLLETDRIM
-1055 KEI
+1055 KEIG

>member
-1 MYDVAGYLVDIDREF
+1 MYGVAEYLVDIDREF

-28 ALKKLFESIN
+28 ALKQLFESISA
-38 TSKPITAINEPQ
+38 SKPITAINEPQ

-86 RELEQKERYLDGLP
+86 REIEQKERYLGGLP

-134 LPDKFQT
+134 LPEKFQT

-153 TATIKSPLKLAELM
+153 TATIKSPIKLAELM

-175 DVIKGALKEQTENK
+175 DVIKSALKEQSENK
-189 SLYEQLESFR
+189 SLFEQLESFR

-278 FSYTDVADLFKDYG
+278 FSYTDIADILKDFG

-310 KYNPSERVRRGA
+310 KYDRKLRKIRGVY
-322 FYTPQPVVDYI
+322 YTPQPVVDYI
-333 VRAVDEILKTDF
+333 VRAMDEILKTDF

-353 KSKITKDIQMQ
+353 KSKITKKIQIQ
-364 GASKPVK
+364 GASKPVE

-397 HNKFKSN
+397 HEKFKNN
-404 AGVWPHYVE
+404 AGIWPNYVE

-426 MSSYAMAHLKLDLVL
+426 MSSYTMAHLKLDLVL

-470 IARNSTILNT
+470 VARNSTILNS

-523 VMCVLGNPPYN
+523 VMCVLGNPPYSV
-534 ASSANTNDYIM
+534 SSANTNDFAKELIEK
-545 NLMDAYKK
+545 YKT
-553 EPGGKVKLKER
+553 GLNER
-564 NPKWINDDYVKF
+564 NIQPLSDDYIKF
-576 IRLAEHFIEKNKN
+576 IALGQHYIEKNGS
-589 GIVAFITNNGFL
+589 GILAYISNNSFL
-601 DNPTFRGMRWHL
+601 DGVIHRQMRKSL
-613 LNTFD
+613 METFD
-618 KCYIINLHGRS
+618 KIYIVNLHGNTRLNES
-629 KPKENAPA
+629 AP
-637 DCKKDENV
+637 DGTKDENV
-645 FDIQVGTSINIF
+645 FDIMAGVSINIF
-657 IKNKD
+657 VKTSK
-662 SAHKKCELYYRDLW
+662 AKKLADVYYRDVY
-676 GNREYKYEFLQNN
+676 GKRDIKYDFLNEHNLQDSEFKALK
-689 NLLQSGFSCLTPTEP
+689 PVEP
-704 NYFFIPKDT
+704 YYFFTPKDF
-713 SMQKTYEKGFLL
+713 SAKKQYETGFKIDELFNVSASGIKFRKDSLL
-725 PELCPLNSVGIVTA
+725 VHFSRTEVLQML
-739 RDDLAIQKTAQDVKN
+739 QDITTKN
-754 VINDFANLDPET
+754 DTEVL
-766 ARQKYH
+766 QKY
-772 LGKDARDW
+772 
-780 TVIGA
+780 
-785 QNDLKQTG
+785 
-793 IDEKLIVPYA
+793 KLSESGNWKLADKKVY
-803 YRVFDTRY
+803 FDTKDTNNTVKSVQYRPFDVRY
-811 TYYTGNSKGFQC
+811 TYYPLDKIS
-823 MARARARAMN
+823 
-833 HILNKDNIVL
+833 
-843 IAKRGFINDTAP
+843 
-855 GFITNIISDF
+855 NIILRGDSRKNLMQHMLKPNIAMILRRTAENTKKWSQIYVTDLLSD
-865 RLWSCSGMQGG
+865 LNLLSAQT
-876 DYIFPLYIYINGDKI
+876 YHFPLYIYTNDEKT
-891 PNLNQQIVREIE
+891 PNLNPQIVREIE

-940 RIPYPENKDK
+940 RIPYPETKDK

-960 LRKLHLMQD
+960 LRKLHLMTD
-969 MPQSNVTFP
+969 IPQSNVSFP
-978 IGGDCIVDKPVY
+978 MGGNCVVDKPTY
-990 DNGRVYINKTQ
+990 DNGRVYINETQ
-1001 YFDNVPQTAWDFY
+1001 YFDNVSQTAWDFY

-1027 RKGRTLTPDEVEH
+1027 RKGRTLTLNEVMH
-1040 YEQIIAVLIETDRII
+1040 YENIITVLQETDRIM
-1055 KEI
+1055 KEIG

>member
-1 MYDVAGYLVDIDREF
+1 MYGVAEYLVDIDREF

-28 ALKKLFESIN
+28 ALKKLFESIS

-86 RELEQKERYLDGLP
+86 REIEQKERYLGGLP

-124 ADFDGKTITP
+124 ADFDGKIITP

-175 DVIKGALKEQTENK
+175 DVIKNALKEQSENK

-221 GMFVARLHDKTMHDF
+221 GMFVARLHDKTLHDF

-278 FSYTDVADLFKDYG
+278 FSYTDLADILKDVR
-292 RKTKTTDPII
+292 RKTNTTDPII

-310 KYNPSERVRRGA
+310 KYDKSLRKMRGVY
-322 FYTPQPVVDYI
+322 YTPQPVVDYI
-333 VRAVDEILKTDF
+333 VRAMDDILKTDF
-345 ELSDGLAD
+345 ELPDGLAD
-353 KSKITKDIQMQ
+353 KSKITKKIQIQ
-364 GASKPVK
+364 GASKPVE

-397 HNKFKSN
+397 HDKFKNN
-404 AGVWPHYVE
+404 AGIWPNYVE

-426 MSSYAMAHLKLDLVL
+426 MSSYTMAHLKLDLVL

-470 IARNSTILNT
+470 VARNSAVLNS

-534 ASSANTNDYIM
+534 SKSVNTGEYIKK
-545 NLMDAYKK
+545 LVQDYKK
-553 EPGGKVKLKER
+553 EPGGKTTLQEKKHWLD
-564 NPKWINDDYVKF
+564 DDYVKF
-576 IRLAEHFIEKNKN
+576 IRYAESFIEKNLS
-589 GIVAFITNNGFL
+589 GIVAYVTNNGFL
-601 DNPTFRGMRWHL
+601 DNITFRGMRWHL
-613 LNTFD
+613 MQTFD
-618 KCYIINLHGRS
+618 KIYILNLHGDS
-629 KPKENAPA
+629 QKHEKTP
-637 DCKKDENV
+637 DGQKDENI
-645 FDIQVGTSINIF
+645 FDIKKGVAIVIF
-657 IKNKD
+657 IKTPKPKQQCQCFYKDIWGTRDFKNTFLETTNLISSQYNKIIPD
-662 SAHKKCELYYRDLW
+662 KTHYFFVPKIFEDQTRYKKGFEVTNIFNTNFSGMVSAGDNFIIDFDCKNLKDKILDFISKPYTNTEFKNKYGLGKNYPDYVLLNKPKLTFDDHKLIKIAYRPFDNRNVYYDHNVLFRS
-676 GNREYKYEFLQNN
+676 KSTPMQNIIN
-689 NLLQSGFSCLTPTEP
+689 HPDNWVLMLCKQTKSFTDWHHVLITNKLFDSCLVSD
-704 NYFFIPKDT
+704 KT
-713 SMQKTYEKGFLL
+713 SETSYGF
-725 PELCPLNSVGIVTA
+725 PLNVYFNG
-739 RDDLAIQKTAQDVKN
+739 QKQ
-754 VINDFANLDPET
+754 
-766 ARQKYH
+766 
-772 LGKDARDW
+772 
-780 TVIGA
+780 
-785 QNDLKQTG
+785 
-793 IDEKLIVPYA
+793 
-803 YRVFDTRY
+803 
-811 TYYTGNSKGFQC
+811 S
-823 MARARARAMN
+823 
-833 HILNKDNIVL
+833 
-843 IAKRGFINDTAP
+843 
-855 GFITNIISDF
+855 
-865 RLWSCSGMQGG
+865 
-876 DYIFPLYIYINGDKI
+876 
-891 PNLNQQIVREIE
+891 NLNPDIVHEIE

-960 LRKLHLMQD
+960 LRKLHLMTD
-969 MPQSNVTFP
+969 IPQSNVSFP
-978 IGGDCIVDKPVY
+978 MGGNCVVDKPTY
-990 DNGRVYINKTQ
+990 DNGRVYINGTQ
-1001 YFDNVPQTAWDFY
+1001 YFDNVPQTAWEFY

-1027 RKGRTLTPDEVEH
+1027 RKGRELTPDEVMH
-1040 YEQIIAVLIETDRII
+1040 YENIITVLLETDRIM
-1055 KEI
+1055 KEIG